1 MRSLSWARA
10 CMTLV
15 ALFCFLVGANAQK
28 DLPYEYG
35 FENYKGTG
43 TAGTSI
49 YEEDWTYKKDSEAPT
64 YGNFSLDPSNP
75 HTGSYAFRFRST
87 AAGYTQYLISP
98 EFNASQGIF
107 VSFWHMAVDLY
118 GDKTFQVGYST
129 TTNDV
134 SEFTWSDEVAVGS
147 TYQYYENTFPVG
159 TKYIAVKFTRSDNEC
174 LILDDF
180 FFAYGYWGVWLEK
193 SRSSAYDVLQD
204 YLRISFVDA
213 KALAQ
218 SAPCYVLEYASR
230 QRAKTLA
237 DALNEGRSTA
247 YLVDM
252 RKGTF
257 LDVKPYTLVSDEEVG
272 SATYTKTLTGRTNK
286 HQAWMLPF
294 DYTIT
299 DDDVDNFKFYKINMI
314 ANAPDPGTEAS
325 DEMWVFLKGLKAGDV
340 LHANMPYVYKPI
352 VDVDEYVFATDAIA
366 TLKACPTDV
375 VLKTETA
382 EDIYSFYANYTNST
396 ATAEDPFYY
405 VGIDGSVSLGDNGT
419 VTVGPNRWI
428 IRKTS
433 KFGDTPAYSRVMR
446 FIDEEGTTA
455 IESVET
461 SEQTAEGEW
470 YTISGVKLDGAP
482 AEPGLYIVN
491 GKKVLIK

>member
-1 MRSLSWARA
+1 
-10 CMTLV
+10 MTLV

-35 FENYKGTG
+35 FENYINWNQME
-43 TAGTSI
+43 ASLN
-49 YEEDWTYKKDSEAPT
+49 EEGWSLSVSG
-64 YGNFSLDPSNP
+64 GNATLLYQWNAHS
-75 HTGSYAFRFRST
+75 GEYAFKFGSVD
-87 AAGYTQYLISP
+87 ADDVTQYLISP
-98 EFNASQGIF
+98 ELNTTMSMALSFWYKSVNASL
-107 VSFWHMAVDLY
+107 S
-118 GDKTFQVGYST
+118 FQVGYST
-129 TTNDV
+129 TTADADA
-134 SEFTWSDEVAVGS
+134 FTWRKSVTASD
-147 TYQYYENTFPVG
+147 TYKKYEDDFPAG
-159 TKYIAVKFTRSDNEC
+159 TKYVAVKYVSSSEDAENYLF
-174 LILDDF
+174 LDDF
-180 FFAYGYWGVWLEK
+180 RFYYEFWGVWLEK
-193 SRSSAYDVLQD
+193 SGSGANKVLQN
-204 YLRISFVDA
+204 YLHINLTD
-213 KALAQ
+213 ALALTQ
-218 SAPCYVLEYASR
+218 SAPCYVLEYVSQQTAR
-230 QRAKTLA
+230 IIA

-247 YLVDM
+247 FVVDM

-257 LDVKPYTLVSDEEVG
+257 LDGMSYTQTSDKDVI

-352 VDVDEYVFATDAIA
+352 VDVDEYVFATDAAI

-405 VGIDGSVSLGDNGT
+405 VGIDGSVSLGDNGI